1 LITKISC
8 FSLRY
13 SFKIKAQVF
22 ALCAFF
28 ISNGFRN
35 FYNIKMSAEF
45 SKKRDFVREYLLYL
59 QVEKGLAKNS
69 LESYERDL
77 TRLKNWAD
85 KNNYELLALTRKD
98 LREWLI
104 DLAGEKLSENS
115 KRRAVS
121 ALRGF
126 FKFLMFDGHLKKNP
140 AEDLDAPQKGFYLP
154 KFLNRTE
161 IENLLL
167 APDVSQEIGLRDRA
181 ILELMYACGLRVS
194 EAVDLKIPDAELDAG
209 ILTCKGKGGKTRK
222 IPIGSSAVEWLK
234 SYLVLRRKKENIE
247 IQNLFV
253 TSLGRPIT
261 RQTIFNFVKEY
272 AAKIGLEGV
281 SPHTLRH
288 SFATHLIQNAADIR
302 SVQQM
307 LGHADISTTQ
317 IYTHIT
323 DAHLRK
329 TYEKFH
335 PRARAD
341 FVVKENE

>member
-1 LITKISC
+1 
-8 FSLRY
+8 
-13 SFKIKAQVF
+13 
-22 ALCAFF
+22 
-28 ISNGFRN
+28 
-35 FYNIKMSAEF
+35 M
-45 SKKRDFVREYLLYL
+45 KRDLIKEYLLYL

-69 LESYERDL
+69 LESYRRDL
-77 TRLKNWAD
+77 QKLHDWAD
-85 KNNYELLALTRKD
+85 KNGFELLALNRKD

-104 DLAGEKLSENS
+104 DLGAVNLAATS
-115 KRRAVS
+115 KRRMVS

-126 FKFLMFDGHLKKNP
+126 YKFLMFDGHIKKNP

-154 KFLNRTE
+154 KFLNRAD
-161 IENLLL
+161 IEQLLL
-167 APDVSQEIGLRDRA
+167 VPDVSGEIGLRDRA

-194 EAVDLKIPDAELDAG
+194 EAVDLRISDVELDAG
-209 ILTCKGKGGKTRK
+209 ILTCKGKGSKTRK
-222 IPIGSSAVEWLK
+222 IPIGKSAVEWLK
-234 SYLVLRRKKENIE
+234 SYLVLRRRKENFE

-253 TSLGRPIT
+253 TSLGRSLN
-261 RQTIFNFVKEY
+261 RQIIFLFIKQY
-272 AAKIGLEGV
+272 AEKIGLQDV

-288 SFATHLIQNAADIR
+288 SFATHLVQNSADIR

-335 PRARAD
+335 PRAKTNVD
-341 FVVKENE
+341 STKNE

>member
-1 LITKISC
+1 M
-8 FSLRY
+8 
-13 SFKIKAQVF
+13 KAQGYRY
-22 ALCAFF
+22 LCFLFSWRICFF
-28 ISNGFRN
+28 RSS
-35 FYNIKMSAEF
+35 IKMLDEF
-45 SKKRDFVREYLLYL
+45 PKKRDFVREYLLYL

-77 TRLKNWAD
+77 GKLKNWAD
-85 KNNYELLALTRKD
+85 KNNLNLLELTRKD

-104 DLAGEKLSENS
+104 DLSSEKLSENS
-115 KRRAVS
+115 KRRMIS

-126 FKFLMFDGHLKKNP
+126 YKFLMFDGHIKKNP

-154 KFLNRTE
+154 KFLNQTE
-161 IENLLL
+161 VENLLL
-167 APDVSQEIGLRDRA
+167 MPDVSQEIGLRDRA

-194 EAVDLKIPDAELDAG
+194 EAVDLKISDVNIDTG
-209 ILTCKGKGGKTRK
+209 ILTCKGKGSKTRK
-222 IPIGSSAVEWLK
+222 VPIGKSAVEWLK

-253 TSLGRPIT
+253 TGLGRPVN
-261 RQTIFNFVKEY
+261 RQLIFKFIKEY
-272 AAKIGLEGV
+272 AEKIGLKDV

-288 SFATHLIQNAADIR
+288 SFATHLIQNSADVR
-302 SVQQM
+302 SVQQL

-329 TYEKFH
+329 TYETFH
-335 PRARAD
+335 PRAHA
-341 FVVKENE
+341 KTNLEENS

>member
-1 LITKISC
+1 MLD
-8 FSLRY
+8 
-13 SFKIKAQVF
+13 
-22 ALCAFF
+22 
-28 ISNGFRN
+28 
-35 FYNIKMSAEF
+35 EF
-45 SKKRDFVREYLLYL
+45 PKKRDFVREYLLYL

-77 TRLKNWAD
+77 RKLKNWAE
-85 KNNYELLALTRKD
+85 KNSFDLLKLTRKN

-104 DLAGEKLSENS
+104 DLAGENLSENS
-115 KRRAVS
+115 KRRMVS

-126 FKFLMFDGHLKKNP
+126 YKFLMFDGHISKNP

-154 KFLNRTE
+154 KFLNQTDV
-161 IENLLL
+161 ENLLL
-167 APDVSQEIGLRDRA
+167 VPDVSQETGLRDRA

-194 EAVDLKIPDAELDAG
+194 EAVDLKISDVELDAG

-222 IPIGSSAVEWLK
+222 IPVGTSAVEWLK

-253 TSLGRPIT
+253 TSLGRSLN
-261 RQTIFNFVKEY
+261 RQIIFLFIKEY
-272 AAKIGLEGV
+272 AEKIGLEDV

-288 SFATHLIQNAADIR
+288 SFATHLVQNSADIR

-335 PRARAD
+335 PRAKGK
-341 FVVKENE
+341 FNIKEND